1 MTVNDYLEFVGS
13 GMMMTALKAFGKN
26 TGCSLRYEWKKSR
39 EEAGGIG
46 SKGPAKGEVDTFY
59 WEYMIYRL
67 HVAGNVIRDCEGMAP
82 SYKKSILK
90 GLHDLMDDMPMYLKA
105 IALKKALDGC
115 FLTLGRSSVI
125 LTREHVFTRLNELRA
140 VETKCSGD
148 PVRACIENVAKASGM
163 EVTEGLLDYFDD
175 ETHGFAAAAAA
186 RMMELTPDRVYMEAN
201 AEKKFEGGGKSD
213 MYA

>member
-1 MTVNDYLEFVGS
+1 
-13 GMMMTALKAFGKN
+13 
-26 TGCSLRYEWKKSR
+26 
-39 EEAGGIG
+39 
-46 SKGPAKGEVDTFY
+46 
-59 WEYMIYRL
+59 
-67 HVAGNVIRDCEGMAP
+67 
-82 SYKKSILK
+82 
-90 GLHDLMDDMPMYLKA
+90 MYLKA
-105 IALKKALDGC
+105 IALKKAFDGC
-115 FLTLGRSSVI
+115 FFSMCRSSVI
-125 LTREHVFTRLNELRA
+125 LTREHVLTRLNELRA

-175 ETHGFAAAAAA
+175 ETHGFAAAVAA

>member
-1 MTVNDYLEFVGS
+1 
-13 GMMMTALKAFGKN
+13 
-26 TGCSLRYEWKKSR
+26 
-39 EEAGGIG
+39 
-46 SKGPAKGEVDTFY
+46 
-59 WEYMIYRL
+59 
-67 HVAGNVIRDCEGMAP
+67 
-82 SYKKSILK
+82 
-90 GLHDLMDDMPMYLKA
+90 
-105 IALKKALDGC
+105 
-115 FLTLGRSSVI
+115 
-125 LTREHVFTRLNELRA
+125 

>member
-39 EEAGGIG
+39 EETGGIG
-46 SKGPAKGEVDTFY
+46 SKGPAKSEVDTFY

-67 HVAGNVIRDCEGMAP
+67 HVAGNVIRDCEGMAS

-125 LTREHVFTRLNELRA
+125 LTREHVL
-140 VETKCSGD
+140 D

>member
-1 MTVNDYLEFVGS
+1 
-13 GMMMTALKAFGKN
+13 
-26 TGCSLRYEWKKSR
+26 
-39 EEAGGIG
+39 
-46 SKGPAKGEVDTFY
+46 
-59 WEYMIYRL
+59 
-67 HVAGNVIRDCEGMAP
+67 
-82 SYKKSILK
+82 
-90 GLHDLMDDMPMYLKA
+90 MDDMPMYLKA

-125 LTREHVFTRLNELRA
+125 LTREHVLTRLNELRA

-201 AEKKFEGGGKSD
+201 AEKKFEGCGGSD

>member
-1 MTVNDYLEFVGS
+1 M
-13 GMMMTALKAFGKN
+13 
-26 TGCSLRYEWKKSR
+26 
-39 EEAGGIG
+39 
-46 SKGPAKGEVDTFY
+46 
-59 WEYMIYRL
+59 
-67 HVAGNVIRDCEGMAP
+67 AGNVIRDCEGMAP

-115 FLTLGRSSVI
+115 FL
-125 LTREHVFTRLNELRA
+125 TRLNELRA

-201 AEKKFEGGGKSD
+201 AEKKFEGGGSD

>member
-26 TGCSLRYEWKKSR
+26 TAAACVMSGRSPGKR
-39 EEAGGIG
+39 
-46 SKGPAKGEVDTFY
+46 PAESAPRDRPKAESDTFY

-125 LTREHVFTRLNELRA
+125 LTREHVLTRLNEAPPLWRRSA
-140 VETKCSGD
+140 PAD
-148 PVRACIENVAKASGM
+148 PSRMHRECRKS
-163 EVTEGLLDYFDD
+163 FR
-175 ETHGFAAAAAA
+175 HG
-186 RMMELTPDRVYMEAN
+186 
-201 AEKKFEGGGKSD
+201 SH
-213 MYA
+213 

>member
-67 HVAGNVIRDCEGMAP
+67 HVAGNVICDCEGMAP

-125 LTREHVFTRLNELRA
+125 LTREHVLTRLNELRRSA
-140 VETKCSGD
+140 PAIRS
-148 PVRACIENVAKASGM
+148 AHASRMSQKLPAWKSLKGSSITSM
-163 EVTEGLLDYFDD
+163 MKRTGLRQLQQP
-175 ETHGFAAAAAA
+175 G
-186 RMMELTPDRVYMEAN
+186 
-201 AEKKFEGGGKSD
+201 
-213 MYA
+213 

>member
-1 MTVNDYLEFVGS
+1 
-13 GMMMTALKAFGKN
+13 
-26 TGCSLRYEWKKSR
+26 
-39 EEAGGIG
+39 
-46 SKGPAKGEVDTFY
+46 
-59 WEYMIYRL
+59 MIYRL
-67 HVAGNVIRDCEGMAP
+67 HVAGNVICDCEGMAP

-115 FLTLGRSSVI
+115 FLTLSRSSVI
-125 LTREHVFTRLNELRA
+125 LTREHVLTRLNELRA

-148 PVRACIENVAKASGM
+148 PIRACIENVAKASGM

-175 ETHGFAAAAAA
+175 ETHGFAAAVAA

-201 AEKKFEGGGKSD
+201 AEKKFEGGGSVLYACQCSFIIKYKRGKSHGTVPVSFLFLIPSLFLWLFT
-213 MYA
+213 MQVKASPVQSTCGIVQ

>member
-46 SKGPAKGEVDTFY
+46 SKGPVKGEVDTFY

-82 SYKKSILK
+82 SYKKSILR
-90 GLHDLMDDMPMYLKA
+90 GLHDLMDDIPMYLKA

-115 FLTLGRSSVI
+115 FLT
-125 LTREHVFTRLNELRA
+125 RLNELRA

-148 PVRACIENVAKASGM
+148 PVRECIENVAKASGM

-201 AEKKFEGGGKSD
+201 AEKKFEGGGSD